1 MEKYVYL
8 QNINNGEI
16 RLSTKYNPWRNTFIY
31 KIETVEKYVYLQNR
45 NNGEIHL
52 STK

>member
-8 QNINNGEI
+8 QSINNGEI
-16 RLSTKYNPWRNTFIY
+16 RLST
-31 KIETVEKYVYLQNR
+31 NR
-45 NNGEIHL
+45 NIGEIRL